1 MSEANIST
9 TVQPF
14 ANFILGA
21 GIATAT
27 HPMTMAK
34 VLIQV
39 NKTLT
44 LTL

>member
-1 MSEANIST
+1 MSEASMSA

-14 ANFILGA
+14 ANFVLGA

-39 NKTLT
+39 G
-44 LTL
+44 